1 VTAAPPR
8 LLLFGAAGQVGAAVA
23 AAAAAAGFAPIAL
36 GRGDCDIAD
45 ADAVADAVAGSRA
58 LLAVNAAAYTAVDRA
73 EREPAPLHAANV
85 AGAGHVAASCARH
98 GVALIHLSTD
108 YVFGDGMRPWR
119 EDDPVAPLSAYA
131 ASKVDGE
138 AVVRQR
144 LERHLILRL
153 SGVFAPKGR
162 NFVNA
167 ILAAAASRDRL
178 TVVDDQVSC
187 PTAASDIAAAVMVLG
202 QRLAAAGSLPWGT
215 YHYRGDPPASWHDVA
230 AIILKEAAR
239 RGRRTPPL
247 VAIDSATYGAAAR
260 RPRYSVLDCSKIAAT
275 FGITLAPWR
284 PRLATMFEPAIPGAA
299 PS

>member
-1 VTAAPPR
+1 VSAPPR

-23 AAAAAAGFAPIAL
+23 AAAAAAGFAPVAL
-36 GRGDCDIAD
+36 ARGDCDIAD

-98 GVALIHLSTD
+98 GVALIHRSTD
-108 YVFGDGMRPWR
+108 YVFGDGATRPWR

-131 ASKVDGE
+131 ASKVAGE

-144 LERHLILRL
+144 LERHLVLRL
-153 SGVFAPKGR
+153 SGVFSPQGR

-167 ILAAAASRDRL
+167 ILAAAATRDRL

-187 PTAASDIAAAVMVLG
+187 PTAAADIAAAIMALW

-230 AIILKEAAR
+230 ALILEEAAK

-260 RPRYSVLDCSKIAAT
+260 RPRYSVLDCCKITAT
-275 FGITLAPWR
+275 FGITPAPWR
-284 PRLATMFEPAIPGAA
+284 PRLATMFEPAIPGIAL
-299 PS
+299 S

>member
-1 VTAAPPR
+1 MTTAPPR

-23 AAAAAAGFAPIAL
+23 AAAVEAGFAPIAL
-36 GRGDCDIAD
+36 ARGDCDIAD

-58 LLAVNAAAYTAVDRA
+58 LIAVNAAAYTAVDRA

-85 AGAGHVAASCARH
+85 AGAGHIAAGCARH

-108 YVFGDGMRPWR
+108 YVFGDRDGAARPWR

-144 LERHLILRL
+144 LERHLVLRL
-153 SGVFAPKGR
+153 SGVFAPQRR

-187 PTAASDIAAAVMVLG
+187 PTAACDIAAAILVLG
-202 QRLAAAGSLPWGT
+202 RRLAAAGSLPWGT

-230 AIILKEAAR
+230 AIILEEAAK

-247 VAIDSATYGAAAR
+247 VAIDSAAYGAAAR

-275 FGITLAPWR
+275 FGIAPAPWR
-284 PRLATMFEPAIPGAA
+284 PRLAAMFEPAAE
-299 PS
+299 

>member
-1 VTAAPPR
+1 MSRPPT
-8 LLLFGAAGQVGAAVA
+8 LLLFGASGQVGRAVA
-23 AAAAAAGFAPIAL
+23 AAGEPAGLAVIGL
-36 GRGDCDIAD
+36 DRGACDIAD
-45 ADAVADAVAGSRA
+45 AAAVGGAVAGSHA

-73 EREPAPLHAANV
+73 EGEAAPLHDVNV
-85 AGAGHVAASCARH
+85 AGPGHIAASCARA
-98 GVALIHLSTD
+98 GIPLVHLSTD
-108 YVFGDGMRPWR
+108 YVFGDGATRPWR

-131 ASKVDGE
+131 ASKVAGE
-138 AVVRQR
+138 AAVAGR

-153 SGVFAPKGR
+153 SGVFAPQGR

-187 PTAASDIAAAVMVLG
+187 PTAAADIAAAIMALG

-230 AIILKEAAR
+230 AIILEEAAR

-260 RPRYSVLDCSKIAAT
+260 RPRYSVLECSKITAT
-275 FGITLAPWR
+275 FGLAPPPWR
-284 PRLATMFEPAIPGAA
+284 PRLAAMVEPAIPGAA
-299 PS
+299 SS